1 MNFDHINETILTDSV
16 QELLT
21 NQTYK
26 DTAQRLSQ
34 LFRDRPMTPLQ
45 TAVYWIEYVIRYD
58 GAWHM
63 QSPAAH
69 MNFVQKNSLDVI
81 FCLAA
86 ALCISIW
93 VIVKVFKL
101 IIRYRPLL
109 VIFLSILAYYIIS
122 YMRTGDTRNFEA
134 AQK

>member
-1 MNFDHINETILTDSV
+1 
-16 QELLT
+16 
-21 NQTYK
+21 
-26 DTAQRLSQ
+26 
-34 LFRDRPMTPLQ
+34 
-45 TAVYWIEYVIRYD
+45 
-58 GAWHM
+58 M